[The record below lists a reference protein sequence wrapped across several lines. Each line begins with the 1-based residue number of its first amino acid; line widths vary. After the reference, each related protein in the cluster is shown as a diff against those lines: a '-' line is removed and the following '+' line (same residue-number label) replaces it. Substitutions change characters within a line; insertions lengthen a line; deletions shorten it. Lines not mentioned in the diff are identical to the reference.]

1 VTVLA
6 SRGHTVE
13 PDDDYENWRVD
24 GGGPIT
30 AGELLAWAILLGLN
44 GGVGRLQ

>member
-1 VTVLA
+1 VPVLT

-13 PDDDYENWRVD
+13 PDDDFENWRVD
-24 GGGPIT
+24 GGEPIT
-30 AGELLAWAILLGLN
+30 AGDLLAWAIVLGLN